1 MDLFSDFFSQRFPP
15 FENDG
20 FLYFSLVPNHPDARF
35 WYFHSPLKINFCQSW
50 IPQFPIRPLAPVH
63 MFLFIFFES
72 LILLVGN
79 FHCQKMPNFNIF
91 NSSQTQPA
99 LKINFHK
106 SWIFHNFRFR
116 QRHQCRSESFLDS
129 FNFCIN
135 LSEFW
140 PGFIITTIAPTPL
153 QSKSD
158 LSPVRGQ
165 PHVLSI
171 CKRGLGGAHCRTL
184 FALFATWIGPSP
196 ALDSD
201 LNLDFSKH
209 CKMMQALLIFWHF
222 TLATHRGCLKS
233 NHTAHSKFVNLLW
246 PSKSYQSKYDVRLLF
261 NILSPNLK
269 LCSIVFV

>member
-1 MDLFSDFFSQRFPP
+1 MFFYRIYWLEITSEAKGGICYRITVHWILVFHSFSFSKWHGANGFLTDWPKIVSGAVWASAAPAGSWIFCNFRHRHQCVYMDLFSFFFRFPP
-15 FENDG
+15 FKNDG

-72 LILLVGN
+72 LSLLVGN

-106 SWIFHNFRFR
+106 SWIFHNFRFH

-171 CKRGLGGAHCRTL
+171 CKRGLGLRLGLRHTFCP
-184 FALFATWIGPSP
+184 FP
-196 ALDSD
+196 ALY
-201 LNLDFSKH
+201 
-209 CKMMQALLIFWHF
+209 LI
-222 TLATHRGCLKS
+222 
-233 NHTAHSKFVNLLW
+233 
-246 PSKSYQSKYDVRLLF
+246 
-261 NILSPNLK
+261 
-269 LCSIVFV
+269 